1 MSAVHSAR
9 RASRAG
15 EVALAAALAVLVPL
29 SALATPVTLARTE
42 SRTDYVS
49 AGTGGI
55 GSGPGTITVAGVGGP
70 VRKAFLYWHGVDLST
85 GGVYDN
91 ETVTFAGSEVTGTSL
106 GDAETNCW
114 GAGSSRAF
122 VADVTRLVDGN
133 GGYTI
138 SGLNDGPAHNGN
150 GASLV
155 VLFDDGNDANDRDL
169 VFFEGNDS
177 DVIQTFPS
185 NDTTGWAATLSNIDY
200 AGGSVFAQMHAG
212 DGQFFVDGPV
222 TFTGAG
228 TVTIPDDGL
237 LWDGLSV
244 PNAGFSRAGGDSLW
258 DIHTFDVTGAFG
270 SPGPQTIDVSGML
283 TTGDCH
289 SLVLLLLDLEGGSA
303 PCGNGVV
310 DEGEECD
317 PAGASQ
323 CPGVQTCVSD
333 CTCGCRNDLDCGD
346 GSGCTIDSCDLES
359 GACLHEPACATGPGC
374 EDTCDEATGQCRE
387 CGHPFS
393 NDRCIV
399 NAVFVL
405 QAALDLRGCELCTCD
420 VDSSGDVT
428 ATDSLKIL
436 RTCAGLPETLECT
449 FPESSTTTTLILP

>member
-1 MSAVHSAR
+1 MSAAR
-9 RASRAG
+9 LTRTAG
-15 EVALAAALAVLVPL
+15 LAGLAVLLPL
-29 SALATPVTLARTE
+29 STALATPVTLARTE

-55 GSGPGTITVAGVGGP
+55 GTGPGTITVTGVDGP
-70 VRKAFLYWHGVDLST
+70 VRKAFLYWHGVDLSV
-85 GGVYDN
+85 GGIYDN
-91 ETVTFAGSEVTGTSL
+91 ETVTFAGSQVTGTSL

-114 GAGSSRAF
+114 GSGSSRAF
-122 VADVTRLVDGN
+122 VADVTRLVDGD
-133 GGYTI
+133 GAYAI
-138 SGLNDGPAHNGN
+138 SGLNAGGANHDGN
-150 GASLV
+150 GASLL

-177 DVIQTFPS
+177 DVIQTGVPPGDA
-185 NDTTGWAATLSNIDY
+185 NGWAATLSNIDY
-200 AGGSVFAQMHAG
+200 AGGSVFAQMHVG

-228 TVTIPDDGL
+228 TVTIPDTGL

-244 PNAGFSRAGGDSLW
+244 PNAGFSRAAGDSLW
-258 DIHTFDVTGAFG
+258 DIHTFDITSAFG
-270 SPGPQTIDVSGML
+270 APGPQTIDVSGML

-323 CPGVQTCVSD
+323 CPGIETCVSD
-333 CTCGCRNDLDCGD
+333 CTCGCRSDLDCGD
-346 GSGCTIDSCDLES
+346 GSSCTVDSCDLET
-359 GACLHEPACATGPGC
+359 GACVYTPACPTGPGC
-374 EDTCDEATGQCRE
+374 EDTCDEEAGQCRE
-387 CGHPFS
+387 CGHPYS
-393 NDRCIV
+393 NGRCVV
-399 NAVFVL
+399 NAVYVL
-405 QAALDLRGCELCTCD
+405 QAALDLRACELCTCD

-436 RTCAGLPETLECT
+436 RTCAGLPELLECT
-449 FPESSTTTTLILP
+449 FPESSTTTTLAP